1 MPKPQTNIALD
12 VIQKYGNQNW
22 DKDTAQKALDD
33 YIDALKKQ
41 GDDKSVLSAEK
52 KRTSSPANIQ
62 YYIYNGTL
70 KREGL
75 AII

>member
-1 MPKPQTNIALD
+1 MPKAQSNIALD

-33 YIDALKKQ
+33 YIAALKSQ
-41 GDDKSVLSAEK
+41 GDEKSILTAEK
-52 KRTSSPANIQ
+52 KRTSTPSNIQ
-62 YYIYNGTL
+62 YFIYNGTL

-75 AII
+75 AVI

>member
-33 YIDALKKQ
+33 YIDALKRQ
-41 GDDKSVLSAEK
+41 GDDKSVLTAEK
-52 KRTSSPANIQ
+52 KRTSSPTNIQ

-75 AII
+75 AVI